1 MKSVF
6 GFTVKDIAEIAI
18 LCALAIV
25 LDRFIRIGVGATGGS
40 INISMVPLYI
50 IALRHGWFKGLIAG
64 GVVYGV
70 ITCLWDGYGIQ
81 TYPLE
86 YLIAYGSV
94 AILGLFANKINNLCK
109 LDNKKN
115 VVISYLIMIG
125 CIVAAAVIRFLC
137 ASIDSVILWELDWVG
152 AFAYNAPYV
161 FISAAGVCVIMC
173 ILLPSIKMTNNTF
186 PTSYLKNNQ

>member
-1 MKSVF
+1 MKSIF
-6 GFTVKDIAEIAI
+6 GFSVKDIAEIAI

-25 LDRFIRIGVGATGGS
+25 LDRFVRIGVGATGGS

-50 IALRHGWFKGLIAG
+50 IALRHGWFKSLIAG
-64 GVVYGV
+64 GFVYGF
-70 ITCLWDGYGIQ
+70 ITCLLDGYGLQ

-86 YLIAYGSV
+86 YLVAFGSIC
-94 AILGLFANKINNLCK
+94 ILGLFARKINELCK
-109 LDNKKN
+109 LENKKN
-115 VVISYLIMIG
+115 VIISYLIMIG
-125 CIVAAAVIRFLC
+125 CISIAAVIRFLC
-137 ASIDSVILWELDWVG
+137 ASIDSVILWELDWIG

-186 PTSYLKNNQ
+186 PTLYLRNE